1 MESPAPAQTRDPT
14 PYFFSTVTFTCFQHG
29 QMMDWVSI
37 SELIGFALVHAGVLA
52 QGLGLM
58 LTLHLRIDC
67 QMFCYQDHTAGSWCL
82 LMSDLHLV
90 YM

>member
-1 MESPAPAQTRDPT
+1 MESPALAQTHDPT
-14 PYFFSTVTFTCFQHG
+14 PYFFSTVTFTYFQHG
-29 QMMDWVSI
+29 QMTDWVSI
-37 SELIGFALVHAGVLA
+37 SELIGFALVRAVVLA

-58 LTLHLRIDC
+58 LTLYCRIDC
-67 QMFCYQDHTAGSWCL
+67 QVFCYQDYTAGSWCL